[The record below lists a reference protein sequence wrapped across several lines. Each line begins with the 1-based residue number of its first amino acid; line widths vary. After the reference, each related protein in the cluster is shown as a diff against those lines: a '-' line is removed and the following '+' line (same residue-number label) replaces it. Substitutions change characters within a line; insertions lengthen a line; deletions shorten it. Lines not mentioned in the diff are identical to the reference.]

1 MINKRI
7 IAIHLPQYHPIPE
20 NDLWWGKGFTEWT
33 NVTKAKP
40 LFDGHYQPHLPSDL
54 GFYDLRL
61 EEARLEQETLA
72 KQHGIFGFC
81 YYHYWFNGKR
91 VLNDPVDRKIKN
103 PKEDLPFMLCWANEN
118 WTRRWDGQENH
129 ILLKQDYS
137 VEDDTEHIKFLIPI
151 FKDPRYIRVDNK
163 PVVAIYRSSNLPDS
177 QSTIKVWKEEA
188 LKEGIEL
195 YICRMESF
203 GDIGIKGGYDAAIE
217 FQPFT
222 PYLDSFRK
230 KNEIIGWDE
239 PVQKLLLKFYRQIN
253 LKKEIEKIIWKRHN
267 RLSYP
272 KYIEWVI
279 KNYDIPNSYKK
290 YPCVFPSWD
299 NTARRGNESF
309 LFTNSTPA
317 SFSKLLQFFKNNFKP
332 YSDDE
337 NFIFINAWNE
347 WAEGNHLEPC
357 QRFDKSYLEVVKK
370 VLDQSDKK

>member
-1 MINKRI
+1 MIKP
-7 IAIHLPQYHPIPE
+7 IAFYLPQYHPIPE

-33 NVTKAKP
+33 NVTKARP
-40 LFDGHYQPHLPSDL
+40 LFEGHYQPHLPSDL

-61 EEARLEQETLA
+61 EEARIEQETLA
-72 KQHGIFGFC
+72 KQYGIFGFC
-81 YYHYWFNGKR
+81 YYHYWFNAKR
-91 VLNDPVDRKIKN
+91 VLNEPLDRKIKN

-137 VEDDTEHIKFLIPI
+137 LEDDTEHIKFLIPI

-163 PVVAIYRSSNLPDS
+163 PVVAIYRSTNLPDS
-177 QSTIKVWKEEA
+177 HSTVKVWREEA

-195 YICRMESF
+195 YICRVESF
-203 GDIGIKGGYDAAIE
+203 EETGIKGGYDAAIE
-217 FQPFT
+217 FQPYT
-222 PYLDSFRK
+222 PNLVSFQK
-230 KNEIIGWDE
+230 KNEIIGWDK
-239 PVQKLLLKFYRQIN
+239 PLQKLLLKFYRLFN
-253 LKKEIEKIIWKRHN
+253 YKTKVDKIIWNRHN

-272 KYIEWVI
+272 EYIEWVI
-279 KNYDIPNSYKK
+279 ENYDVSNSYKK

-299 NTARRGNESF
+299 NTARRGNNSF
-309 LFTNSTPA
+309 LFFDSSP
-317 SFSKLLQFFKNNFKP
+317 SYFSKHLKFLKNNFKP

-357 QRFDKSYLEVVKK
+357 QKFGKSYLEVVKK
-370 VLDQSDKK
+370 EFHS